1 MQIYRGGLLKL
12 QYNQISINGSVTE
25 PVHFLWDVL
34 CCCLCFA
41 SRTALA
47 SVRAGTAQF
56 SHCSPFLLIC
66 KHQDSDT
73 KQGETNHTH
82 THSSFLVHELI
93 THFSTGI
100 NTQILL
106 LSLRRALDR
115 IAVFLKAKK
124 QMENQDFQG

>member
-1 MQIYRGGLLKL
+1 MALLLSLCISCGMCCAAAFALLPGQLLRLLGLVQLNFL
-12 QYNQISINGSVTE
+12 TVHPFCSFANIRTVTPNKE
-25 PVHFLWDVL
+25 
-34 CCCLCFA
+34 
-41 SRTALA
+41 RQT
-47 SVRAGTAQF
+47 
-56 SHCSPFLLIC
+56 
-66 KHQDSDT
+66 
-73 KQGETNHTH
+73 TH